1 MNHMQRGRLVFSW
14 GRGGYGEGG
23 GEGIHSLVGL

>member
-1 MNHMQRGRLVFSW
+1 MNHMRRGLLVFSW

-23 GEGIHSLVGL
+23 GEEIDSLVGL